1 MFNPKSPLSAAAIF
15 LAGIA
20 AIAYTTLDIQRTLKS
35 NERPTTP
42 EQLAALREIID
53 HHDRKAAG
61 MYCATPCSYCPD
73 LNKCCRQRMTLV
85 KCVIQTRCCASLA
98 ASAKSEGGASS

>member
-15 LAGIA
+15 LAGVA
-20 AIAYTTLDIQRTLKS
+20 AIAYTTLDIQRTLKD
-35 NERPTTP
+35 NEQPTTP

-61 MYCATPCSYCPD
+61 LSCATPRSYSSV
-73 LNKCCRQRMTLV
+73 LNMCCMQRMILV
-85 KCVIQTRCCASLA
+85 KCVMQTRCCASSVA
-98 ASAKSEGGASS
+98 NGRSEGGASS